1 MAKDPSKTEKA
12 TPRRRQKA
20 REEGQVLKSQDVPIA
35 FSLLAVSTL
44 LYFYLP
50 YAYRELQKVF
60 SYTFRVAFPP
70 DVDSVIFTLSWRF
83 LLLVLPIFVVLL
95 ITGIFGNVVQFGF
108 IFTLK
113 PLMPK
118 LDNINPIKGFQRL
131 LSVKTLFE
139 TFRNTLKL
147 LIALVVG
154 YFTAKH
160 FLSGFFTLGFVSFQE
175 QVALMVKFTLL
186 LFLIFGLLSIPIAGA
201 DFLFRRWEYEENLKM
216 SKEEI
221 KEERKQYEGHPLI
234 KSAIRKRQREI
245 AFKRMMAKV
254 PEADVVITNPTHYAV
269 ALKYERGKME
279 APQVIAKGVDHV
291 ALRIK
296 EIAQENGVHIEEN
309 PELARALYES
319 CEIGD
324 YIPEEFYRVVAKI
337 LAKIYRRKKML

>member
-35 FSLLAVSTL
+35 FSLLAVSGL
-44 LYFYLP
+44 LYFYVP
-50 YAYRELQKVF
+50 YAYRELQKAF
-60 SYTFRVAFPP
+60 SYTFRGISHP
-70 DVDSVIFTLSWRF
+70 DVDSFVLTLSWIF
-83 LLLVLPIFVVLL
+83 LLLVLPIFVVLFL
-95 ITGIFGNVVQFGF
+95 TGIFGNVVQFGF

-113 PLMPK
+113 PLVPK
-118 LDNINPIKGFQRL
+118 LDHVNPVRGLGRL
-131 LSVKTLFE
+131 FSVKTLFE
-139 TFRNTLKL
+139 TFRSTLKL
-147 LIALVVG
+147 LVALVVG

-160 FLSGFFTLGFVSFQE
+160 FLSGFSTLGFISFQE
-175 QVALMVKFTLL
+175 QVVLMVKFTLL

-216 SKEEI
+216 SKEEV

-245 AFKRMMAKV
+245 AFKRMMARV
-254 PEADVVITNPTHYAV
+254 PQADVVITNPTHYAV

-291 ALRIK
+291 ALKIK
-296 EIAQENGVHIEEN
+296 EVALEHGVHIEEN
-309 PELARALYES
+309 PELARALYET
-319 CEIGD
+319 CDIGD
-324 YIPEEFYRVVAKI
+324 FIPEEFYRVVAKI
-337 LAKIYRRKKML
+337 LAKIYRRRKLL

>member
-1 MAKDPSKTEKA
+1 VAKDPSKTEKA

-35 FSLLAVSTL
+35 FSLLAVAIL
-44 LYFYLP
+44 LYFYIP
-50 YAYRELQKVF
+50 YAYKELQKIF
-60 SYTFRVAFPP
+60 SYTFRVLSHP
-70 DVDSVIFTLSWRF
+70 DVNSVVLTLSWVF
-83 LLLVLPIFVVLL
+83 LLLVLPVFTVLL
-95 ITGIFGNVVQFGF
+95 VTGVFGNVVQFGF

-113 PLMPK
+113 PLIPK
-118 LDNINPIKGFQRL
+118 FDNINPVKGFERL
-131 LSVKTLFE
+131 FSIKTFFE
-139 TFRNTLKL
+139 TFRSTLKL
-147 LIALVVG
+147 LVAFAVG

-160 FLSGFFTLGFVSFQE
+160 FLSGFFTLGFISFQE
-175 QVALMVKFTLL
+175 QVILMVKFILI
-186 LFLIFGLLSIPIAGA
+186 LFLIFGLLSVPIAGA

-245 AFKRMMAKV
+245 ALKRMMAKV

-296 EIAQENGVHIEEN
+296 EVALEHGVHIEEN

-324 YIPEEFYRVVAKI
+324 FIPEEFYRVVAKI
-337 LAKIYRRKKML
+337 LAKIYRRRKML

>member
-35 FSLLAVSTL
+35 LSLIATSIL
-44 LYFYLP
+44 LYFYFP
-50 YAYRELQKVF
+50 FAYGKLISAF
-60 SYTFRVAFPP
+60 SYTFQ
-70 DVDSVIFTLSWRF
+70 SVFSFSLSNIILTLSYIFF
-83 LLLVLPIFVVLL
+83 LLILPVFTVLAAV
-95 ITGIFGNVVQFGF
+95 GIVGNVGQFGF
-108 IFTLK
+108 IFSTK

-139 TFRNTLKL
+139 TVRNTLKL
-147 LIALVVG
+147 IVALIVG
-154 YFTAKH
+154 YYLAK
-160 FLSGFFTLGFVSFQE
+160 FLLSGFYSLAFISFKDQTSLFVKYS
-175 QVALMVKFTLL
+175 
-186 LFLIFGLLSIPIAGA
+186 LIVIFVFGILSIPIALA
-201 DFLFRRWEYEENLKM
+201 DYLFRRWEYEENLKM
-216 SKEEI
+216 SKHEV

-254 PEADVVITNPTHYAV
+254 PEADVVITNPEHYAV
-269 ALKYERGKME
+269 ALKYERGKMN
-279 APQVIAKGVDHV
+279 APQVIAKGVDHI
-291 ALRIK
+291 ALKIK
-296 EIAQENGVHIEEN
+296 EIAKEHGIPVEEN

-319 CEIGD
+319 CDVGD

-337 LAKIYRRKKML
+337 LAKIYRRKRAL

>member
-35 FSLLAVSTL
+35 FSLLTVSIL

-50 YAYRELQKVF
+50 YAYRELQKAF
-60 SYTFRVAFPP
+60 SYTFRVVYFP
-70 DVDSVIFTLSWRF
+70 DVDSVIFTLSWIF
-83 LLLVLPIFVVLL
+83 LLLILPVFAVLL
-95 ITGIFGNVVQFGF
+95 LTGVFGNVIQFGF

-118 LDNINPIKGFQRL
+118 LDNINPIKGFERL
-131 LSVKTLFE
+131 FSIKTLFE

-147 LIALVVG
+147 LVALVVG
-154 YFTAKH
+154 YFAAKH
-160 FLSGFFTLGFVSFQE
+160 FLSGFFSLGFLSFQE
-175 QVALMVKFTLL
+175 QVILMVKFILV

-245 AFKRMMAKV
+245 ALKRMMAKV

-291 ALRIK
+291 ALKIK
-296 EIAQENGVHIEEN
+296 EIAAEHGVPIEEN
-309 PELARALYES
+309 PELARALYET

-324 YIPEEFYRVVAKI
+324 YIPEEFYRIVAKI
-337 LAKIYRRKKML
+337 LAKIYRRRKML